1 MARMAVSGPGDAC
14 SLAVTGLF
22 AGDFSSIADLYA
34 GDCPARFQTFAT
46 GCTSLLGNEVNFT
59 L

>member
-1 MARMAVSGPGDAC
+1 MAVSGPGDAC
-14 SLAVTGLF
+14 SVAVASLF
-22 AGDFSSIADLYA
+22 TGDFSNIADLYA

-46 GCTSLLGNEVNFT
+46 GCTSLLGNEVTST